1 MDFNTFDTY
10 QAEIEYRG
18 NRIRKD
24 VRPQPPPR
32 PGPVRTPARRGH
44 PHRPLTASTLS
55 SDEHRHGAG
64 SKAVQKQ
71 NN

>member
-24 VRPQPPPR
+24 VGRNHRRVRVPFVRRPAEAT
-32 PGPVRTPARRGH
+32 RTSR
-44 PHRPLTASTLS
+44 
-55 SDEHRHGAG
+55 
-64 SKAVQKQ
+64 
-71 NN
+71 